1 MIFVKAVQVFWVFF
15 QSSSQFSQVKAGH
28 KSISI
33 LDVCF
38 LNSFSPSQKDP
49 KSCLLLSVVWYNF
62 WFSDP
67 NFLVGNCQIQEIIF
81 GSLTPISCDRYQKKR
96 GKAMAAG
103 AVVSLVA
110 TTKIR
115 LFFPPNKKVF
125 ENKVSSRHLI
135 RVWHSGSLQTPDPL
149 VILAR
154 SQSSR
159 IVIIIIIISY
169 IWQNGRLQN
178 PESRP

>member
-115 LFFPPNKKVF
+115 LFSSLSFIFSPQTKKCLKIRWVAGT
-125 ENKVSSRHLI
+125 SSGCDTLAASRHQI
-135 RVWHSGSLQTPDPL
+135 H
-149 VILAR
+149 
-154 SQSSR
+154 
-159 IVIIIIIISY
+159 
-169 IWQNGRLQN
+169 
-178 PESRP
+178 